1 MAGGLQLESSGVTD
15 LRQKFY
21 ELLLQFSTF
30 PAAQNFF
37 LVQIHKLPGYV
48 LEANVDELGLRPGTG
63 QSTGLNLAKKQVFE
77 PFFGG
82 GNNWMFL
89 ATGVD
94 LTTETTSVNNKGT
107 LINGL
112 LPVGPFMESREFP
125 DNDLSIQFSETNVS
139 IIDSIFRSW
148 VQLYSVYGN
157 MGDVPLSTDVSIYF
171 ISKQTNS
178 ADDDTPSITKIYT
191 YKDCI
196 PYVIKDANVAE
207 YDGDTKMSSVAVGW
221 RFSKYD
227 VRIPVRG
234 ANLAKGI
241 MEDFMPIPS
250 TEHEIPILGGDVFRT
265 KITKEEW
272 TPGTEKYKKYEP
284 SPQKPVMDE
293 TEIAQEQYTRNE
305 LGRIDHEAKL
315 EEKQTPAKQRPD
327 ISYGPHAAE
336 LQTENKGGTYD
347 LKGRTS
353 ADQEK
358 LKQASE
364 RLTAR
369 GEDYSHLSTGEPTE
383 PGSSGVVAQSDE
395 QNLRLTTPRDQLLAP
410 AEQKTQSLEEFR
422 ARDAATPT
430 ATPSFAPKRS
440 KGGSILKELSQ
451 KNPDQAN
458 IKAAQLQVGKTLADL
473 PGQISRQVDIFK
485 KDPGNVANQLAKVA
499 GDIDKFA
506 KGTMEAAKDFGV
518 VASIKKLDPT
528 FQLPGDKPGH
538 ADLSVELDPKNV
550 RTIKVAVPEKK
561 DDDDTGD
568 P

>member
-1 MAGGLQLESSGVTD
+1 MAAGLQLESSGVTD

-37 LVQIHKLPGYV
+37 LVQIHGLPGYV

-241 MEDFMPIPS
+241 MEDFMPVPS

-284 SPQKPVMDE
+284 PPQKPVDAGPEWDE
-293 TEIAQEQYTRNE
+293 SKTAEERYLQGYTEEEISKITPLTQRLDVNYGENEKEQQ
-305 LGRIDHEAKL
+305 I
-315 EEKQTPAKQRPD
+315 
-327 ISYGPHAAE
+327 
-336 LQTENKGGTYD
+336 ENKGGTFRKFMTEPD
-347 LKGRTS
+347 S
-353 ADQEK
+353 A
-358 LKQASE
+358 
-364 RLTAR
+364 RLDELRDAPVK
-369 GEDYSHLSTGEPTE
+369 EIYSDYSKTVASGDEPTE
-383 PGSSGVVAQSDE
+383 PGSSGLAAKAKPESLTGE
-395 QNLRLTTPRDQLLAP
+395 QKLAP
-410 AEQKTQSLEEFR
+410 SQRK
-422 ARDAATPT
+422 
-430 ATPSFAPKRS
+430 
-440 KGGSILKELSQ
+440 KELW
-451 KNPDQAN
+451 K
-458 IKAAQLQVGKTLADL
+458 
-473 PGQISRQVDIFK
+473 R
-485 KDPGNVANQLAKVA
+485 
-499 GDIDKFA
+499 
-506 KGTMEAAKDFGV
+506 
-518 VASIKKLDPT
+518 
-528 FQLPGDKPGH
+528 
-538 ADLSVELDPKNV
+538 
-550 RTIKVAVPEKK
+550 KVAVPEKK
-561 DDDDTGD
+561 EDGDTDD